1 MIFPLTIRYRKPG
14 DLLHFHYGHKKLKDH
29 LMNVKYPRHQ
39 RDSLIVIEDQS
50 KTIIY
55 VEDTYTNKTLG
66 DTHKLWV
73 NIRKHDER

>member
-1 MIFPLTIRYRKPG
+1 
-14 DLLHFHYGHKKLKDH
+14 
-29 LMNVKYPRHQ
+29 MNVKYPRHQ

-66 DTHKLWV
+66 DTHTLWV
-73 NIRKHDER
+73 NIRTHDER